1 MIEKAAE
8 RSDLKL
14 PRPDAAPT
22 MVTPA
27 REDPERRLG

>member
-14 PRPDAAPT
+14 PRPDTNPT
-22 MVTPA
+22 KMAPA
-27 REDPERRLG
+27 REDPDRRLG